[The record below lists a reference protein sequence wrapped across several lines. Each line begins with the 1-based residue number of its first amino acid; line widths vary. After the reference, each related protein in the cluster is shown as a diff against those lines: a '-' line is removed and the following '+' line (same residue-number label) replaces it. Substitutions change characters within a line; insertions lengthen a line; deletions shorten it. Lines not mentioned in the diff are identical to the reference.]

1 MKKTTFLL
9 LCVFT
14 LVLVSCQFSEDIYIN
29 EDGSGKMSFSFDGSQ
44 LMQMAGDKISE
55 SNEEA
60 IDSTFSF
67 KEIFDAKRD
76 SISKL
81 TIEEQEKL
89 KSLEPFNMHMVMNPE
104 TSEMKFNLFRA
115 FKKTDELEDMFKA
128 MNNFS
133 NMKGKGGARVDD
145 PNNPFSSFGE
155 NGSTELSYAY
165 NGKVFTRKAKIVDK
179 ERYKQMTDSLQ
190 EMSMMFASSKYK
202 LNYHFPKPIKS
213 VSNETALFS
222 EDRKSVTVEFGFMD
236 YVTNPEALN
245 LEVILED

>member
-1 MKKTTFLL
+1 MKKLTFLYLSFFAL
-9 LCVFT
+9 L
-14 LVLVSCQFSEDIYIN
+14 LASCQFSEDIYIN

-55 SNEEA
+55 TEEEA

-81 TIEEQEKL
+81 SAEEQAKL

-104 TSEMKFNLFRA
+104 TSEMKFDMYRE
-115 FKKTDELEDMFKA
+115 FKKAGELRDMFKA

-133 NMKGKGGARVDD
+133 NMAGKGAAQAND
-145 PNNPFSSFGE
+145 PNNPFSSLGE
-155 NGSTELSYAY
+155 NGSTELNYAY
-165 NGKVFTRKAKIVDK
+165 DGKVFTRKAKILDK
-179 ERYKQMTDSLQ
+179 EAYKQMTDSIG
-190 EMSMMFASSKYK
+190 EMSMMFGSSMYK

-213 VSNETALFS
+213 VSNEKAMFS
-222 EDRKSVTVEFGFMD
+222 EDRKTVTVEFGFME

-245 LEVILED
+245 LEVTLED

>member
-1 MKKTTFLL
+1 MKKATFLL
-9 LCVFT
+9 LFVFA
-14 LVLVSCQFSEDIYIN
+14 LVLASCQFSEDIYIN

-55 SNEEA
+55 NNEEA

-81 TIEEQEKL
+81 TIEEQGKL

-104 TSEMKFNLFRA
+104 TSKMNFELFRS
-115 FKKTDELEDMFKA
+115 FEKTDELEDMFKA

-133 NMKGKGGARVDD
+133 NMKGKGAAKVDD

-155 NGSTELSYAY
+155 NGSTELSYKY
-165 NGKVFTRKAKIVDK
+165 NGKVFSRKAKILNK
-179 ERYKQMTDSLQ
+179 ETYKQMTDSLQ
-190 EMSMMFASSKYK
+190 EMSMMFSGSKYK
-202 LNYHFPKPIKS
+202 LNYHFPKPIQS

-222 EDRKSVTVEFGFMD
+222 EDRKSVTIEFGFMD
-236 YVTNPEALN
+236 YITNPEALN